1 MPIQVMIIDDS
12 AVVRQV
18 IAAELS
24 REPDMRV
31 IGTAPDPI
39 TAMARMKTAWPDVIV
54 LDLEMPRMDGMT
66 FLRKLMAER
75 PTPVVI
81 CSSLT
86 RRGAAITIEALSA
99 GALAVVPKPSLG
111 VRNFLQD
118 NASDLVEAI
127 RAANAARGRLRPIP
141 WQTQSTPS
149 AAPAKPV
156 NTPARASVPGAR
168 PAAASYVSEKMRS
181 PKLSADA
188 MLEAPTAPVNGITER
203 IVVIGIST
211 GGVQALEQLLPALP
225 EDCPPIAIV
234 QHMPEKFTR
243 SFADRLNNLCRVTV
257 REACD
262 GDRLQQ
268 GLVLIAP
275 GGRHMMI
282 RREGMNYRAEIVDGP
297 LVSRHRPSVDVL
309 FRSAA
314 KWAGRNAM
322 GIIMTGMG
330 DDGARGLKELRDMGG
345 QTVAQDEASCTVFGM
360 PREAIKLGAVETV
373 AALDALPGLI
383 GRAGR
388 PHRTLMGTPDATSD

>member
-12 AVVRQV
+12 AVIRQV
-18 IAAELS
+18 ITDELS

-39 TAMARMKTAWPDVIV
+39 AAMARMKAAWPDVIV

-86 RRGAAITIEALSA
+86 ERGAAITIEAMSA
-99 GALAVVPKPSLG
+99 GALAVVTKPSLG
-111 VRNFLQD
+111 MRDFPQD
-118 NASDLVEAI
+118 SAFDLVAAI

-141 WQTQSTPS
+141 LQTCVAPTRPS
-149 AAPAKPV
+149 PM
-156 NTPARASVPGAR
+156 PARKTASETR
-168 PAAASYVSEKMRS
+168 PAAESYISEKMRS

-188 MLEAPTAPVNGITER
+188 MLEAPTGPVHGVTER

-211 GGVQALEQLLPALP
+211 GGVQALEYLLPALP

-234 QHMPEKFTR
+234 QHMPEKFTS
-243 SFADRLNNLCRVTV
+243 SFADRLNNLSRVTV
-257 REACD
+257 REARD
-262 GDRLQQ
+262 GDRLQRGQ
-268 GLVLIAP
+268 VLIAP
-275 GGRHMMI
+275 GGRHMMV
-282 RREGMNYRAEIVDGP
+282 RREGVSYRVEIVDGP

-330 DDGARGLKELRDMGG
+330 DDGARGLKELHDMGG
-345 QTVAQDEASCTVFGM
+345 RTVAQDEASCTVFGM
-360 PREAIKLGAVETV
+360 PREAIKLGAVDTV

-388 PHRTLMGTPDATSD
+388 PH